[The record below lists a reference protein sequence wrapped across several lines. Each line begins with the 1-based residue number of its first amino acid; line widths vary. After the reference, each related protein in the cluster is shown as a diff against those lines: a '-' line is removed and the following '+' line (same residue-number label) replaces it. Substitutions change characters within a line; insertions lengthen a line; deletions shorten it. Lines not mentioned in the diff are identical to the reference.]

1 MAQMRKPTLHTER
14 LILRDAVE
22 SDVADRLALGNSPEI
37 QKMFG
42 MDPSQVRPLTQAA
55 AEAWVAAQKKE
66 AWGWVIEHDGRCVGS
81 IRLHT
86 LNWAD
91 KRASLALG
99 FLDEN
104 LLGKGLGAE
113 AMEAVAEFAL
123 GPLGLNRL
131 SVRALAFNARAIRA
145 YEKIGFVQEGVE
157 RQSALIGSEWHDD
170 VLLGLIASDFA
181 ARRA

>member
-1 MAQMRKPTLHTER
+1 MAQITKPELQTAR
-14 LILRDAVE
+14 LLLRSAQP
-22 SDVADRLALGNSPEI
+22 SDVADRLALGNSPNI

-42 MDPSQVRPLTQAA
+42 MDPAQVRPLTQAA
-55 AEAWVAAQKKE
+55 AEAWVAAQE
-66 AWGWVIEHDGRCVGS
+66 QEPWGWVIEFDKKCIGS

-99 FLDEN
+99 LLDEG
-104 LLGKGLGAE
+104 LLGVGLGGE
-113 AMEAVAEFAL
+113 AMSAVAGFAL

-131 SVRALAFNARAIRA
+131 SVRALAFNERAIRA
-145 YEKIGFVQEGVE
+145 YEKVGFVREGVE

-170 VLLGLIASDFA
+170 VLLGLIASDFRVRGA
-181 ARRA
+181 

>member
-1 MAQMRKPTLHTER
+1 
-14 LILRDAVE
+14 
-22 SDVADRLALGNSPEI
+22 
-37 QKMFG
+37 
-42 MDPSQVRPLTQAA
+42 
-55 AEAWVAAQKKE
+55 
-66 AWGWVIEHDGRCVGS
+66 
-81 IRLHT
+81 
-86 LNWAD
+86 NWAD